1 MLSEITI
8 SEIFTFLK
16 FIEIKKKNFKLQLQ
30 VTFSLVMTAIC
41 INVGD

>member
-16 FIEIKKKNFKLQLQ
+16 FIEIKKKIKLQLQ